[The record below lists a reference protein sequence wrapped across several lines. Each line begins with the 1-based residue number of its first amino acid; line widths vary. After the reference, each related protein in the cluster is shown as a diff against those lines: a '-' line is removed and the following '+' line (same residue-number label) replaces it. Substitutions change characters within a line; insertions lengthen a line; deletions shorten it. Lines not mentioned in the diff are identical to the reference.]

1 MKAHMLILT
10 AFLFLTGCTS
20 NNPNIIEKPSN
31 QIPEINQNTENP
43 IDETISATDEEI
55 FNYEIYDKVYIFD
68 DYLRNEYTDVQTI
81 VFLAEELAF
90 LNDIL
95 QSEVNAII
103 QENDLNMLKD
113 DWSVFTAR
121 KVELYDTGDILTI
134 IIKDIIYANHVG
146 GPSKKNYAC
155 YHIDKAE
162 KQILDNEQFLK
173 RKELD
178 IDELQSKINRLS
190 ENEAGYQEKTDLDA
204 LWKIYGTQ
212 LNNES
217 CIFIKDG
224 TLNMY
229 ISVSGSIGEGTINK
243 CFEL

>member
-1 MKAHMLILT
+1 MLILT
-10 AFLFLTGCTS
+10 AFLFLTGCTL

-43 IDETISATDEEI
+43 IDETISAADEEI

-121 KVELYDTGDILTI
+121 KVELYDTGDIL
-134 IIKDIIYANHVG
+134 
-146 GPSKKNYAC
+146 
-155 YHIDKAE
+155 
-162 KQILDNEQFLK
+162 
-173 RKELD
+173 
-178 IDELQSKINRLS
+178 
-190 ENEAGYQEKTDLDA
+190 
-204 LWKIYGTQ
+204 
-212 LNNES
+212 
-217 CIFIKDG
+217 
-224 TLNMY
+224 
-229 ISVSGSIGEGTINK
+229 
-243 CFEL
+243 